1 MNVQNAVASLRSSGF
16 IHPYRQGEFLKNTK
30 DPVEE
35 YFMKK
40 FKELGISVVPPKKN
54 RKKQD

>member
-1 MNVQNAVASLRSSGF
+1 MVASLRSSGF
-16 IHPYRQGEFLKNTK
+16 MHRYRQGEFLKSVK
-30 DPVEE
+30 DPVED
-35 YFMKK
+35 YFMEK